1 MEFTQLD
8 KRPEILV
15 ESKVVLPREVTM
27 TRMGLNGNVILSLLV
42 NEKGGVA
49 DVKVLRA
56 FSPANTAV
64 DDACVQ
70 AKRQNRYRP
79 AMKDGKKVKTWISV
93 TMQINVQP
101 AR

>member
-1 MEFTQLD
+1 M
-8 KRPEILV
+8 RGILRIAY
-15 ESKVVLPREVTM
+15 K
-27 TRMGLNGNVILSLLV
+27 LLV
-42 NEKGGVA
+42 NDKGGV
-49 DVKVLRA
+49 DEVKVLRP
-56 FSPANTAV
+56 FSPPNSEV

-70 AKRQNRYRP
+70 AKKQNRYRP